1 MLFSDVPDPELLKT
15 LLEPLLNDFQYW
27 LSRSKALL
35 STEDINCLSPEAHAD
50 LLARVDQ
57 TLQEVYAAQSLFQ
70 ATGCQV
76 GVDGAVIMSWHALVA
91 ECWKIM
97 IHHRLGQGSPIEQSQ

>member
-15 LLEPLLNDFQYW
+15 LLEPLLSDFQYW
-27 LSRSKALL
+27 LSRAEVLL
-35 STEDINCLSPEAHAD
+35 STEEISFLSPEAHSD
-50 LLARVDQ
+50 LLARVEQ

-76 GVDGAVIMSWHALVA
+76 GLDGSAIVRWHTLVA

-97 IHHRLGQGSPIEQSQ
+97 IHYRLGQGSPIEQS